1 MNIFVTSLCPRISAQ
16 VLDNK
21 RVVKMVLETAQL
33 LSAAI
38 FINSAIYLLR

>member
-16 VLDNK
+16 VLANK

-33 LSAAI
+33 LSAA